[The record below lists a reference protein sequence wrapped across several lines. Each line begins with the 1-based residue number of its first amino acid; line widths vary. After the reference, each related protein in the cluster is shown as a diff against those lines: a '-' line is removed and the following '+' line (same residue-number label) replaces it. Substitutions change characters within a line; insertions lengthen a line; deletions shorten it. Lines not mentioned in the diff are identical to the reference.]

1 MLTTFRTNFLDKFN
15 NLSFK
20 TKATLAAIALGTL
33 PVVAT
38 GVISYLQI
46 AHSSEQQ
53 TIVYEQERAE
63 SLADKV
69 NRFMFERYGDVQ
81 TIASLPIFVNPKVSA
96 IVSAQDKA
104 KVLDEF
110 IASYESYDSI
120 AAFDLNGTPIVQS
133 KGEPVG
139 NQRERPYFQKVL
151 QTNKAVISTPEIS
164 KSTGKYVVHFAA
176 PIKNSI
182 TGQFTGVIITQVPM
196 DRVQKL
202 VKDFYTP
209 SHDYHIVDRQTNKI
223 FLSSDSAFVNKSE
236 LPEITKSR
244 QKKIQVRYQNA
255 VSTTQTN
262 RAELL
267 NATALPKLGGMP
279 ELPWTAVVTVDE
291 REAYSELRGL
301 MLTVLGGAIV
311 TAGLTIGLSL
321 LLSRGVTKFIQ
332 QMAET
337 ISKSSGDI
345 VDTVEMQEVTV
356 NMQANSA
363 IETSTTVNE
372 LGAVSFQSAEQAEA
386 SAKGARQALS
396 LAEDGTRAVQQTLQ
410 GMSGLRDKVDA
421 IAQQIVNLSD
431 QTGQITTVSE
441 LVADLA
447 SQTNMLALNAAV
459 EAARAGEQGKGFSV
473 VAGEIRKLADQSKKS
488 ADKINALA
496 DDIQTAINRTVM
508 VTDEGTK
515 TVNEGIDLAQSTAA
529 TFAGVTDAIN
539 NVFLNS
545 QQISNSAK
553 QQAVSIQAVLNSMT
567 TISQGSQESAVGMH
581 QVKMTTRELTQ
592 VAEELKAAVV

>member
-15 NLSFK
+15 NLSLK
-20 TKATLAAIALGTL
+20 TRGIGAVVLLSVL
-33 PVVAT
+33 PVAAV
-38 GVISYLQI
+38 G
-46 AHSSEQQ
+46 
-53 TIVYEQERAE
+53 
-63 SLADKV
+63 SLAY
-69 NRFMFERYGDVQ
+69 F
-81 TIASLPIFVNPKVSA
+81 VSA
-96 IVSAQDKA
+96 NNLKKTEVENQQFSANTLSSSLTRFITLRSKDAQTVANLPLFENRKFAQSAKEADKETFLNEY
-104 KVLDEF
+104 LDRF
-110 IASYESYDSI
+110 TLFDGAMLL
-120 AAFDLNGTPIVQS
+120 DLNGNPIALS
-133 KGEPVG
+133 KKDTRT
-139 NQRERPYFQKVL
+139 NYADQDYFQTVL
-151 QTNKAVISTPEIS
+151 KTNKPYVSKVEIS
-164 KSTGKYVVHFAA
+164 KITKLPSIFFAA
-176 PIKNSI
+176 PVNDSATGQLIAIVRLRMPLSTLKPIAQPYGTNSTQWHIIDKNTNKFVLSLEENQVGRSTSNFSEYDRLKNSDKPQSTFDIDRLNNKKQLISVLSIPKTADLGDLNLGIVMAKDTDTIDAKESGVLLILALGMLI
-182 TGQFTGVIITQVPM
+182 TGAITTG
-196 DRVQKL
+196 L
-202 VKDFYTP
+202 
-209 SHDYHIVDRQTNKI
+209 
-223 FLSSDSAFVNKSE
+223 A
-236 LPEITKSR
+236 
-244 QKKIQVRYQNA
+244 
-255 VSTTQTN
+255 
-262 RAELL
+262 
-267 NATALPKLGGMP
+267 
-279 ELPWTAVVTVDE
+279 
-291 REAYSELRGL
+291 
-301 MLTVLGGAIV
+301 
-311 TAGLTIGLSL
+311 L
-321 LLSRGVTKFIQ
+321 LLSNRVTKFIQ

-345 VDTVEMQEVTV
+345 VNTVEMQEVTV

-386 SAKGARQALS
+386 SARGARQALS

-421 IAQQIVNLSD
+421 IAQQIVNLSE
-431 QTGQITTVSE
+431 QTGQITVVSD

-496 DDIQTAINRTVM
+496 EDIQTAINKTVM

-592 VAEELKAAVV
+592 VADELKAAVV